1 MMDMKRLSMMKNS
14 VVSAATGIGLSIAN
28 ILKGHDFLEYAL
40 SIVGDMLSVVFDYN
54 DQKSKKT
61 KEVELK

>member
-14 VVSAATGIGLSIAN
+14 VVSAAIGIGLSIVN

-40 SIVGDMLSVVFDYN
+40 SIVGDMLSVVFAYKV
-54 DQKSKKT
+54 QKSNKT
-61 KEVELK
+61 KEVDLK